1 MWALQQQE
9 EALVNVKPAATNARQ
24 SALAEAGRA

>member
-9 EALVNVKPAATNARQ
+9 EAAAEPRAAD
-24 SALAEAGRA
+24 SGEALLDAAA